1 MAQYKYFKTEEF
13 TCKETGEN
21 RIQEDFIRALDDLR
35 EACGFPFVINSGY
48 RSPEHSV
55 ERNKASGGGTHTKG
69 IAADIA
75 VANGNQRF
83 VIVQKALEL
92 GFSGI
97 GVAKTFIHVDI
108 RTETPVIWS
117 Y

>member
-1 MAQYKYFKTEEF
+1 MAQY
-13 TCKETGEN
+13 N
-21 RIQEDFIRALDDLR
+21 
-35 EACGFPFVINSGY
+35 
-48 RSPEHSV
+48 
-55 ERNKASGGGTHTKG
+55 